1 MMLEVTIG
9 KQSKKSEGIA
19 VLQQGNARSAKGLE
33 PGEFKTELPT
43 EGQQN
48 ASDQQSQR
56 PDNERAGQRSDRD
69 VFLTCSNSVEND
81 PAIIHHAIFTSD
93 QLKASKLN
101 PILSI
106 EKHPNLGVIIQ
117 ARMGSSRLPGKVAKI
132 AGSKEYLS
140 HQLDRVLIKCPAN
153 KIVVATTDKA
163 EDDVVYKLARK
174 FGVLTF
180 RGSSQDV
187 LKRYIDAAEE
197 NKFTDVVRLTGDSPL
212 IDPYVIDEVVNVYIR
227 VKSENKYVS
236 NTLTPSF
243 PLGFNVEIT
252 TLKNLQTAWLSSK
265 SEYDHEHVTPYIKAG
280 SIRDCVRVSC
290 SIEKN
295 LSMWRFTLDT
305 VDDDLQLSK
314 ILSGV
319 SGFEMDCVVD
329 FAVKNQLM
337 QLNY

>member
-1 MMLEVTIG
+1 M
-9 KQSKKSEGIA
+9 S
-19 VLQQGNARSAKGLE
+19 QQGNARSAKGLE
-33 PGEFKTELPT
+33 AGEFKAALPT

-48 ASDQQSQR
+48 ASHQQSQR
-56 PDNERAGQRSDRD
+56 PDNERAGQRSDLD
-69 VFLTCSNSVEND
+69 AFLTFNDSGEID
-81 PAIIHHAIFTSD
+81 PAIIHHAVFTSD

-101 PILSI
+101 PSPSI
-106 EKHPNLGVIIQ
+106 EEHPNLGIIVQ
-117 ARMGSSRLPGKVAKI
+117 ARMGSSRLYGKVAKI

-140 HQLDRVLIKCPAN
+140 HQLDRILTKCPAN

-163 EDDVVYKLARK
+163 EDDVVCGLARK

-187 LKRYIDAAEE
+187 LKRYIDAAKE

-212 IDPYVIDEVVNVYIR
+212 IDPYVMDEIVNVYIR
-227 VKSENKYVS
+227 VKNKNKYVS

-252 TLKNLQTAWLSSK
+252 TLKNLQTAWLLSK
-265 SEYDHEHVTPYIKAG
+265 SDYDHEHVTPYIKAG

-290 SIEKN
+290 SIKKN

-319 SGFEMDCVVD
+319 NGFEIDRVVD

-337 QLNY
+337 RLNS